1 MALTLPFQV
10 LSAGIG
16 KHEVFA
22 FCADS
27 KIYVWEL
34 NFSRRFKKSQEDYKA
49 VNNVREIALGRSM
62 QIFVQG
68 VLIPQRTQLLSCPS
82 AAQSGEVFQVELQ
95 LSDQFGP
102 VSLADAPISIMF
114 SPTDQKPSQSSI
126 PFTLF
131 STQPSPTILHI
142 APQGFGTFF
151 LHIFIAGSLLPNAP
165 KLSIAP
171 SEDDL
176 ALSQSLESA
185 RQQEALKDKE
195 RQEKQQKLEME
206 KKKSQQQAEELNKKK
221 KEETD
226 KRASDALKSHR
237 AKQDK
242 EKEDKERERKQKL
255 EFKTGGGYDLNKKKK
270 K

>member
-1 MALTLPFQV
+1 MALNLPFQV

-22 FCADS
+22 FCADL

-34 NFSRRFKKSQEDYKA
+34 NFSRRFKKSQEDYRA

-68 VLIPQRTQLLSCPS
+68 VLIPQRTLLVSCPS
-82 AAQSGEVFQVELQ
+82 TAQSGEAFTVELQ

-102 VSLADAPISIMF
+102 VALADAPIQLMF
-114 SPTDQKPSQSSI
+114 SATNEKPAQSSI
-126 PFTLF
+126 PFSL
-131 STQPSPTILHI
+131 SVQVNPTTLHI
-142 APQGFGTFF
+142 TPQGFGTLF
-151 LHIFIAGSLLPNAP
+151 LHIFVAGSVLPNPP
-165 KLSIAP
+165 KLSITP

-176 ALSQSLESA
+176 ALSEALESA
-185 RQQEALKDKE
+185 RLQESLKEKE
-195 RQEKQQKLEME
+195 RQDKQQKSEME

-242 EKEDKERERKQKL
+242 EREDKERERKQKL
-255 EFKTGGGYDLNKKKK
+255 ELKTGGGYDLNKKKK